1 MNKRKIALYCVVR
14 LDSCNKIRNPIMAT
28 AFSYSTSVVHFR
40 YPSQKAT
47 ANPVLAHFQKPT
59 ANPVFVH
66 ATIKLLKPLHV
77 TRRIGV
83 RALHNSCRCEIG
95 FNGRE
100 WKCEP
105 VRTGGQ
111 KEKYTCRDEFLKLLK
126 SNCGTNNLTNLAE
139 SLSQMLIHIG
149 KHSEENG
156 GLVTLYKDILEPA
169 HISRMWEIAGYN
181 YTNKAADMLPLE
193 QHSPVKWGGMSGH
206 ITQGIVGVKRKRG
219 DEDSQKPLKQFP
231 LEGKWEME
239 LHRCVNREA
248 YNVVFKG
255 KSRWFPVKNEGLVFV
270 EKNLNGIPPG
280 VEPFDLAFDFGADGP
295 WPLSN
300 HFVIY
305 TRAAGPNAL
314 IGQAWTGGENS
325 KRLWAEVI
333 LVKRK

>member
-1 MNKRKIALYCVVR
+1 
-14 LDSCNKIRNPIMAT
+14 MAT

-40 YPSQKAT
+40 YPIQKAT
-47 ANPVLAHFQKPT
+47 ANPVLGHFQKTT
-59 ANPVFVH
+59 ANPVLGH

-77 TRRIGV
+77 TTRIGV
-83 RALHNSCRCEIG
+83 RALHNGCRCEIR
-95 FNGRE
+95 FNGRD
-100 WKCEP
+100 WKCETRIIDSEN
-105 VRTGGQ
+105 V
-111 KEKYTCRDEFLKLLK
+111 KYTCVDKFLELLK
-126 SNCGTNNLTNLAE
+126 SNGARNNWTNHAE
-139 SLSQMLIHIG
+139 SLSDLLEHMGTHG
-149 KHSEENG
+149 KKNG
-156 GLVTLYKDILEPA
+156 GLVTLFQDILEPA
-169 HISRMWEIAGYN
+169 HISKMWEIAGYN
-181 YTNKAADMLPLE
+181 YTNKAADMLPLVK
-193 QHSPVKWGGMSGH
+193 HSPVKWGGMSGH
-206 ITQGIVGVKRKRG
+206 ITQGISGVKRKRG

-255 KSRWFPVKNEGLVFV
+255 SGWFSAEKKGLVFV

-295 WPLSN
+295 WPSSN

>member
-1 MNKRKIALYCVVR
+1 
-14 LDSCNKIRNPIMAT
+14 MAT

-40 YPSQKAT
+40 YPIQKAT
-47 ANPVLAHFQKPT
+47 ANPVLGHFQKTT
-59 ANPVFVH
+59 ANPVLGH

-77 TRRIGV
+77 TTRIGV
-83 RALHNSCRCEIG
+83 RALHN
-95 FNGRE
+95 GRD
-100 WKCEP
+100 WKCETRIIDSEN
-105 VRTGGQ
+105 V
-111 KEKYTCRDEFLKLLK
+111 KYTCVDKFLELLK
-126 SNCGTNNLTNLAE
+126 SNGARNNWTNHAE
-139 SLSQMLIHIG
+139 SLSDLLEHMGTHG
-149 KHSEENG
+149 KKNG
-156 GLVTLYKDILEPA
+156 GLVTLFQDILEPA
-169 HISRMWEIAGYN
+169 HISKMWEIAGYN
-181 YTNKAADMLPLE
+181 YTNKAADMLPLVK
-193 QHSPVKWGGMSGH
+193 HSPVKWGGMSGH
-206 ITQGIVGVKRKRG
+206 ITQGISGVKRKRG

-239 LHRCVNREA
+239 LHRSLNREA

-255 KSRWFPVKNEGLVFV
+255 SGWFSAEKKGLVFV

-295 WPLSN
+295 WPSSN

>member
-1 MNKRKIALYCVVR
+1 
-14 LDSCNKIRNPIMAT
+14 MAT

-40 YPSQKAT
+40 YPIQKAT
-47 ANPVLAHFQKPT
+47 ANPVLGHFQKTT
-59 ANPVFVH
+59 ANPVLGH

-77 TRRIGV
+77 TTRIGV
-83 RALHNSCRCEIG
+83 RALHNGCRCEIR
-95 FNGRE
+95 FNGRD
-100 WKCEP
+100 WKCETRIIDSEN
-105 VRTGGQ
+105 V
-111 KEKYTCRDEFLKLLK
+111 KYTCVDKFLELLK
-126 SNCGTNNLTNLAE
+126 SNGARNNWTNHAE
-139 SLSQMLIHIG
+139 SLSDLLEHMGTHG
-149 KHSEENG
+149 KKNG
-156 GLVTLYKDILEPA
+156 GLVTLFQDILEPA
-169 HISRMWEIAGYN
+169 HISKMWEIAGYN
-181 YTNKAADMLPLE
+181 YTNKAADMLPLVK
-193 QHSPVKWGGMSGH
+193 HSPVKWGGMSGH
-206 ITQGIVGVKRKRG
+206 ITQGISGVKRKRG

-255 KSRWFPVKNEGLVFV
+255 SGWFSAEKKGLVFV

-295 WPLSN
+295 WPSSD

-325 KRLWAEVI
+325 KRLWAHVI

>member
-1 MNKRKIALYCVVR
+1 
-14 LDSCNKIRNPIMAT
+14 MAT

-47 ANPVLAHFQKPT
+47 ANPVLAHFQKTT

-83 RALHNSCRCEIG
+83 PALHSGCRCEIG

-105 VRTGGQ
+105 RRIGGQ
-111 KEKYTCRDEFLKLLK
+111 KEKYTCGDEFLKLLK
-126 SNCGTNNLTNLAE
+126 SNCGTNDLTNLAE
-139 SLSQMLIHIG
+139 YLSKTLIHIG
-149 KHSEENG
+149 KHNEENG

-181 YTNKAADMLPLE
+181 DTNKAADMLPLE
-193 QHSPVKWGGMSGH
+193 QHSPVKWGGMSRH
-206 ITQGIVGVKRKRG
+206 IAQGIVGLKRKRG

-231 LEGKWEME
+231 MEGEWEME

-248 YNVVFKG
+248 YNVVFKD
-255 KSRWFPVKNEGLVFV
+255 KSSWFSGEKKGLAFV
-270 EKNLNGIPPG
+270 EKNLNGIPAG
-280 VEPFDLAFDFGADGP
+280 VEPFDLAFLFGADGP
-295 WPLSN
+295 WPSSN
-300 HFVIY
+300 PFVIY
-305 TRAAGPNAL
+305 MRAAGPNVL